1 MGNVDRATVEGFGF
15 EWSTFDQSTLSEEDV
30 NSLWADYFRIFP
42 WHALPSDAVG
52 FDAGCGS
59 GRWAKVMA
67 SKVGTL
73 HCIDASIEAL
83 EVARKNL
90 VGMPNCIFHHA
101 SIDQIPF
108 PDETADFGYS
118 LGVLHHLPNTEM
130 GIRSCVQ
137 KIRKGG
143 PFLLYVYYAFD
154 NRSQSYRML
163 WKISDMLR
171 RGICRLPNLP
181 RYLLSQ
187 VIAALVYWPIARFA
201 RLIESAGIDVDSF
214 PLSAYRHLS
223 FYTMRTD
230 AFDRFATRVEH
241 RFTKQEIGEMMIRA
255 GLERIEFSDTLPYW
269 SAVGYRRA

>member
-1 MGNVDRATVEGFGF
+1 
-15 EWSTFDQSTLSEEDV
+15 
-30 NSLWADYFRIFP
+30 
-42 WHALPSDAVG
+42 
-52 FDAGCGS
+52 
-59 GRWAKVMA
+59 
-67 SKVGTL
+67 
-73 HCIDASIEAL
+73 
-83 EVARKNL
+83 
-90 VGMPNCIFHHA
+90 
-101 SIDQIPF
+101 
-108 PDETADFGYS
+108 
-118 LGVLHHLPNTEM
+118 
-130 GIRSCVQ
+130 
-137 KIRKGG
+137 
-143 PFLLYVYYAFD
+143 
-154 NRSQSYRML
+154 ML